1 MASLHA
7 IKHTDKNH
15 APIRVQ
21 VRELREEAEG
31 GARGASVLH
40 VNYEEHGWFRYRR
53 SAEGGL
59 GFEAQGD
66 SNVWRPLGYSEERK
80 GLLSVSIQHSLEG
93 QQVHCLLPKI
103 ITSWILENKCLA
115 EDVPQNRPAS
125 DDNAAHITREGE
137 GEAEWVTAEGW
148 TYTCK
153 AAPCDVGGVF
163 VATGQDTTIPP
174 QKMYKREEVTQ
185 STQFFPCTC
194 PPPPTPHCWS
204 P

>member
-1 MASLHA
+1 MDLQGAPCVLPNKISKWTRGAEMASLHA

-15 APIRVQ
+15 APIRLQ

-40 VNYEEHGWFRYRR
+40 VNYEEHSWFRYRR
-53 SAEGGL
+53 SAEGCL
-59 GFEAQGD
+59 GFEAQAD

-80 GLLSVSIQHSLEG
+80 GLLSAFIQHSLEG

-125 DDNAAHITREGE
+125 EDTAAHITREDKEKRNGRQ
-137 GEAEWVTAEGW
+137 
-148 TYTCK
+148 
-153 AAPCDVGGVF
+153 PRVGRIR
-163 VATGQDTTIPP
+163 ARRHLAMLEESLSPP
-174 QKMYKREEVTQ
+174 ARTRPSRPRKCTKGKR
-185 STQFFPCTC
+185 
-194 PPPPTPHCWS
+194 
-204 P
+204 